1 MMTGKDR
8 IRCSCENRSQTTM
21 QPTLDD
27 WAYLERWRPDIKD
40 GWYCSVHANAILFD
54 GSFEA

>member
-54 GSFEA
+54 GSF